1 MSEFINNFSL
11 RKDKL
16 KEALRRIHAGE
27 PYEEVKKI
35 FAGILQEAS
44 AGEIAEIEQALIA
57 EGLPVEDIQYLCD
70 VHVAMFRESLDQQ
83 APPEMSPGHPVF
95 TFRAE
100 NELAN
105 LVLNETRALVEK
117 FKAEPDEQNRQK
129 MLEGIR
135 KLREYERHYERKENL
150 LFPYL
155 EKYGFSGPSSVMWG
169 IHDDIRKLW
178 KEMTR
183 MLEADETDSHGLAL
197 EIEKRFVQM
206 ENAMHE
212 MFYKEDRILLPNAL
226 ERLSEED
233 WLAIHAQE
241 EGEFGFSFV
250 RRGDEWPGTR
260 EKIEDEKKDTI
271 ILENENKQT
280 IPERNEPM
288 SNFPLSVGDLT
299 LTQINLL
306 LTHLPVDMTFV
317 DEHDEVRYY
326 SETPERI
333 FKRTP
338 AIIGRKVEK
347 CHPPA
352 SVDKVVQ
359 IVEDFRSGKRDTA
372 EFWIQ
377 MGGKFIHIRY
387 FAMRDAEGNYRGT
400 LEVSQ
405 DISEIRKL
413 DGEKRLLDG

>member
-260 EKIEDEKKDTI
+260 EKTGDEKKDTI